1 LACSF
6 LAVAGFGF
14 ALTAIVAQSKKKNN
28 DNIVKLLSI
37 KIIED
42 F

>member
-14 ALTAIVAQSKKKNN
+14 ALTAIVAQSKNKNN
-28 DNIVKLLSI
+28 DNIVKLLSF
-37 KIIED
+37 KINED